1 VTEQSEQRK
10 TPRIHPFVAPC
21 RVNTGGRAFT
31 GYLTDFSEAGARVQ
45 CDAEPPAAGSEL
57 TLELR
62 IGRVPARSRLSAKV
76 EWVKPEAG
84 TASFGVSF
92 AAVAPEQQSAL
103 RAVVAEFRRLAD
115 EIAS

>member
-1 VTEQSEQRK
+1 V
-10 TPRIHPFVAPC
+10 IA
-21 RVNTGGRAFT
+21 GGRALT

-45 CDAEPPAAGSEL
+45 SDAPPPAAESEV

-62 IGRVPARSRLSAKV
+62 IGRVPARSRLTARV
-76 EWVKPEAG
+76 QWVKPDG
-84 TASFGVSF
+84 KTASFGLSF
-92 AAVAPEQQSAL
+92 AAVPAEQQNAL